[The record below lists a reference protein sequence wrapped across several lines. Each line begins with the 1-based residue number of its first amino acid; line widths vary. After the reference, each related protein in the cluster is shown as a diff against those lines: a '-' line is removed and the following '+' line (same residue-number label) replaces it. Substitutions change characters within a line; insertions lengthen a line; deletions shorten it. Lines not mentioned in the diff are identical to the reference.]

1 MVDYIEAHRGEFGVE
16 PICETL
22 QFAPSTYYD
31 NRTRPPSART
41 VSDEELKPELKRI
54 WDENYQVYGRR
65 KLWRQAVREGFEVG
79 RDRVARLMGEL
90 GISGAVRGKTSR
102 TTIPDAKAERPA
114 DLVDRNWNVEAP
126 NRLWV
131 TDLTEVA
138 TWAGKVYL
146 CFIID
151 VYSRMFV
158 GWRAATHMRTD
169 IVLDALEHAVWT
181 RDQRLDGLSSHSDA
195 GSQFTAFRYTSRL
208 SDIGAV
214 PSVGSVGD
222 PIDNA
227 VCESTIGLFK
237 TELIRKKGPWKTI
250 DDVELAALEYVDW
263 FNNRRLHS
271 EIGDIPPA
279 EKEANYYRQHA
290 SPDEAETTLE
300 SLH

>member
-158 GWRAATHMRTD
+158 GWRVEFPRDRGGLLMR
-169 IVLDALEHAVWT
+169 LSGCGW
-181 RDQRLDGLSSHSDA
+181 RRSPSRRLSA
-195 GSQFTAFRYTSRL
+195 GSFRSGCDGGSGCIGRTSRRD
-208 SDIGAV
+208 SAGC
-214 PSVGSVGD
+214 VGRW
-222 PIDNA
+222 PA
-227 VCESTIGLFK
+227 
-237 TELIRKKGPWKTI
+237 
-250 DDVELAALEYVDW
+250 LAGRPVR
-263 FNNRRLHS
+263 F
-271 EIGDIPPA
+271 
-279 EKEANYYRQHA
+279 
-290 SPDEAETTLE
+290 
-300 SLH
+300 